1 VSESL
6 WSFDK
11 WRNEGR
17 KEGKIEGIRE
27 GKKKR
32 EMEMAE
38 NLIKIDLPIEQI
50 IQVTGLSE
58 KEIMKIKTR
67 LIQ

>member
-1 VSESL
+1 MSESL